1 MRKRKIMNEN
11 VRGGAK
17 SQVAILLLLLEI
29 HKKDFLTFYYLFLR
43 SLKTVK

>member
-1 MRKRKIMNEN
+1 MRKRKNMNEN

-29 HKKDFLTFYYLFLR
+29 HTK
-43 SLKTVK
+43 